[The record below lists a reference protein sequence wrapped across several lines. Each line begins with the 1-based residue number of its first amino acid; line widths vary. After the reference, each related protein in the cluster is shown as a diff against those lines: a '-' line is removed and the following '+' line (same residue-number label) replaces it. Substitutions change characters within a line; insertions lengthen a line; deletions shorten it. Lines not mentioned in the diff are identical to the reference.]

1 MNIEPQRD
9 PKELFTKFK
18 VNFEKKGAYLEFH
31 FDKLFELLL
40 ISRSTVVFVGHA
52 LKSPGRSPGTW
63 PRTPSPKKLSE
74 NQTSKKIKM
83 VRILRE

>member
-31 FDKLFELLL
+31 FDELFELLL
-40 ISRSTVVFVGHA
+40 IS
-52 LKSPGRSPGTW
+52 
-63 PRTPSPKKLSE
+63 E
-74 NQTSKKIKM
+74 NQNGSH
-83 VRILRE
+83 LS

>member
-1 MNIEPQRD
+1 MNIEPRRD

-40 ISRSTVVFVGHA
+40 ISRNSLIRRRCAQV
-52 LKSPGRSPGTW
+52 P
-63 PRTPSPKKLSE
+63 PKKLSE
-74 NQTSKKIKM
+74 NQTRKKIKM
-83 VRILRE
+83 VRIFRE

>member
-40 ISRSTVVFVGHA
+40 ISRNSRIRLRCAQVLSLQN
-52 LKSPGRSPGTW
+52 LKR
-63 PRTPSPKKLSE
+63 RPSPNPDAPIGS
-74 NQTSKKIKM
+74 
-83 VRILRE
+83 